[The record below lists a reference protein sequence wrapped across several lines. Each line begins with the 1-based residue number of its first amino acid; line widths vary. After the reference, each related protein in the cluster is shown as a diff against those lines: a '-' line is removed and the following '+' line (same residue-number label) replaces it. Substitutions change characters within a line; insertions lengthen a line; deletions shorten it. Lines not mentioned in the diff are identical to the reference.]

1 MIFLGAD
8 HRGFKL
14 KEEIKKYLD
23 EKGYKYSDCGAFSEE
38 RSDYPKVAKTVC
50 DKMNKEE
57 DKAILICGSGIGM
70 CMAANKIKGIR
81 AGTCFNVDV
90 AKDGKEHS
98 NINCL
103 VLPGDFM
110 NYQLAAQV
118 IETWLESVFLG
129 GRYSQRIE
137 MIDQLEKDN

>member
-38 RSDYPKVAKTVC
+38 RSDYPKIAKTVC

-70 CMAANKIKGIR
+70 CMAANKITVTSKSLLLFLFSAR
-81 AGTCFNVDV
+81 VRHLWTALQYDVRPCGTRDV
-90 AKDGKEHS
+90 
-98 NINCL
+98 
-103 VLPGDFM
+103 P
-110 NYQLAAQV
+110 
-118 IETWLESVFLG
+118 
-129 GRYSQRIE
+129 
-137 MIDQLEKDN
+137 